1 MIDDSVDHGR
11 QKSPGRRQSLLG
23 LFKKLGAACTLAGV
37 VFFLGYVPSP
47 AAQDQVSLTIL
58 QTNDLHGIML
68 PFEEEGKMVGGLS
81 RVSSLIQAV
90 RREEENVLLVDGGD
104 TIMEDQHLMANY
116 FRGEPVIRIMNQIGY
131 DLAVPGNH
139 DFEFGLDVLAQRIKE
154 ANFTYLAANIVPT
167 ENANEAALALTSH
180 LEPYVVLPVLGVK
193 IGFLGLTQPL
203 HGFSGIQIEDTVRV
217 AREYVPQIRKEA
229 DIVVVVTH
237 QELARDYEIVDKV
250 EGIDILLAAHEHDV
264 VFEHGLMRGETLIA
278 KTSCWGREVGRI
290 DLTVERGPDGFYL
303 KDTEASLLLV
313 TSEVAEDDAVNRIL
327 EPYLNQTRR
336 YQVHLIA
343 GLVLGFLAIV
353 AVLVFLIS
361 RFREGTVPETEDL
374 QL

>member
-1 MIDDSVDHGR
+1 MIYDNVDHGR
-11 QKSPGRRQSLLG
+11 QKPPDRRQSLLG
-23 LFKKLGAACTLAGV
+23 LCRRLGAACTFASV
-37 VFFLGYVPSP
+37 VFLLGSVPSP

-58 QTNDLHGIML
+58 QTNDLHGIMM
-68 PFEEEGKMVGGLS
+68 PFEEEGKTVGGLS

-131 DLAVPGNH
+131 DLAIPGNH
-139 DFEFGLDVLAQRIKE
+139 DFEFGLDVLAQRITE
-154 ANFTYLAANIVPT
+154 ASFTYLAANIVPT

-180 LEPYVVLPVLGVK
+180 LEPYVVLSVVGVR

-203 HGFSGIQIEDTVRV
+203 HGFSGIQIEDTVQV
-217 AREYVPQIRKEA
+217 AQEYVPQIRKEA

-237 QELARDYEIVDKV
+237 QDLARDYEIVDKV

-264 VFEHGLMRGETLIA
+264 IFEHGLMRGETLIA

-303 KDTEASLLLV
+303 KDAKASLLLV

-327 EPYLNQTRR
+327 EPYLNQTRQ
-336 YQVHLIA
+336 YQVRLIF

-353 AVLVFLIS
+353 AVLVFLILRS
-361 RFREGTVPETEDL
+361 REDT
-374 QL
+374 

>member
-1 MIDDSVDHGR
+1 MIDDNVDHGR
-11 QKSPGRRQSLLG
+11 QKPPGRRQSFLG
-23 LFKKLGAACTLAGV
+23 LFRRLGTACTFASV
-37 VFFLGYVPSP
+37 VLLLGSVPSP

-58 QTNDLHGIML
+58 QTNDLHGIMM

-131 DLAVPGNH
+131 DLAIPGNH
-139 DFEFGLDVLAQRIKE
+139 DFEFGLDVLAQRIEE
-154 ANFTYLAANIVPT
+154 ANFTYLTANIVPT
-167 ENANEAALALTSH
+167 ENANEAALALTSQ

-203 HGFSGIQIEDTVRV
+203 HGFSGIQIEDTVRM
-217 AREYVPQIRKEA
+217 AQEYVPQIRKEA

-237 QELARDYEIVDKV
+237 QKLARDYEIVDKV

-303 KDTEASLLLV
+303 KDAEASLLLV
-313 TSEVAEDDAVNRIL
+313 TSEVAEDDAINRIL

-336 YQVHLIA
+336 YQVRLIF
-343 GLVLGFLAIV
+343 GLVLGFLAVV

-361 RFREGTVPETEDL
+361 RAREDA
-374 QL
+374 